1 MTYGIDI
8 YDRYQDITNKL
19 ALRDSPY
26 DFAYIKGTDG
36 GGGANVPPDVFVHEI
51 HSIGL
56 PVGLYHYAQLSPSPE
71 QQARV
76 LAEAIRRTGARG
88 LPPALDLEDPHPM
101 TFVSRAF
108 AEKHLLELVRLGFT
122 TVVLYANTSMLNAI
136 RAWELHDV
144 IRKAGGELLIWA
156 ANYGNNNGTYDQSD
170 ANRLLAAYPHP
181 VWIHQYTSTARV
193 PGIPGNVDG
202 NKMLH
207 QLKGSDMELTDKI
220 RFWDGFEITV
230 GQALADTWQLANN
243 MSDRPTRPNQP
254 SDPPPWLDN
263 FGLALAKLQADVAE
277 LKARS
282 VDVDE
287 DALATALI
295 ARGMTGGASK
305 EDVKTAVREILPTVR
320 LSANTPG
327 DSPS

>member
-8 YDRYQDITNKL
+8 YDRYQDIVNKI

-26 DFAYIKGTDG
+26 DFAYVKGTDG
-36 GGGANVPPDVFVHEI
+36 GGGANVPPDFFVDEI
-51 HSIGL
+51 RSIGV
-56 PVGLYHYAQLSPSPE
+56 PTGLYHYAQLSPSPE
-71 QQARV
+71 AQATV
-76 LAEAIRRTGARG
+76 LTNAIQRTNARD
-88 LPPALDLEDPHPM
+88 LPPALDLEEPHPM
-101 TFVSRAF
+101 AFGSRTF
-108 AEKHLLELVRLGFT
+108 AERFLIKLVQFGFRQ
-122 TVVLYANTSMLNAI
+122 VVLYANTSMLTAI
-136 RAWELHDV
+136 RAWEMHDV
-144 IRKAGGELLIWA
+144 IRQHGGELLIWA

-207 QLKGSDMELTDKI
+207 PLGRTDMEQADKI

-230 GQALADTWQLANN
+230 GQALAETWQLVNN
-243 MSDRPTRPNQP
+243 LNDRPTRPNEEA
-254 SDPPPWLDN
+254 DPPGWLGVFTN
-263 FGLALAKLQADVAE
+263 ALTKLQSDITE